1 MPEDNMRKYI
11 NMVNKFLKIC
21 IIYMIRLD
29 WCLMPV

>member
-1 MPEDNMRKYI
+1 MRKYI
-11 NMVNKFLKIC
+11 NMVNKFLKIV